1 MSVRDSGIVIEEPV
15 PIVFPTPEILLE
27 NPPTP
32 PKDTPVKS
40 PPKRLA
46 EKSSIARVRD
56 RAKTLSQA
64 PPSTLVKLL
73 LSEETTTK
81 KTSHLLSQAVEQLST
96 ASQRAADAEAS
107 RRTLQVQTLLERTK
121 RDQEVA
127 FAQEEAIR
135 AKNEL
140 DFYKRK
146 LQETQDEA
154 TRAQQGMQ
162 AIQKRQAE
170 AERNAAQ
177 ARAIARKYRGQNMK
191 MMAKEQGKLEGFRE
205 GLRLGREVIGAKY
218 ALEYDVD
225 GQDTGS
231 AYIEEYFES
240 TEGSPTTAHGTPR
253 TQPRRRDDRRSSKK
267 PSRKHEDRTRSLG
280 GSEKHRP
287 RQQDRGS
294 NGSSTPRGEPT
305 VIPPTPP
312 SNAEPSPA
320 QTPTPVPREP
330 PTPTSE
336 TPQPTPLPLT
346 PPSIRAQELTL
357 STPTTPVAP
366 QPPSQ
371 YTHSP
376 QSGSGPGTPRI
387 PFPDPKTYPTSPVSS
402 GRSQDSHPRYEPSPA
417 EPEVIAIRNP
427 AYPQSV
433 HSEQRLSSHSLASP
447 LHVSRRSHP
456 VIYVYGQQTPSQNS
470 IASPLVDDVSLHNQE
485 YVPMPPPPPSVSSPG
500 SQRSPEIQAPLPS
513 SGLQDREADRRREA
527 EVSTPS
533 TMTGIVGLR
542 TFPSYVPTASS
553 SGGGADVGGRAPSVA
568 GSASG
573 SVSGAQPPVNHA
585 GSVRSNGSGEQWHGG
600 RGRRILSTIDE
611 QSREG
616 SPPRLTP
623 MHTGTSVQ
631 SSQSQ
636 ARVKEWRRSLS
647 ASDSSPSETKPS
659 SPMHTGSTFYA
670 HAPPPSVVSQSTLAS
685 STFPVETDLRRRRS
699 SSSKTA
705 SIHIEV
711 EPPSR
716 ATSDGRR
723 TPVPGSPRSFGFSAP
738 PDSTPRE
745 GRFPSDPRP
754 RPGYLSPNRSP
765 MDLVPIQET
774 GSGPNEP
781 PVIPGQIPRPP
792 IPSNRPSGP
801 PATSVPM
808 NGFRPGPQAPPHIYA
823 NGQFPSNFV
832 PQASTPRSVPLARPA
847 EPADSD
853 EDSEDEDESTTSSRR
868 DLMHS
873 LYGGGKASDI
883 PPGTVSGGTPQV
895 SWKSPSQGGSY
906 ESWPPNP
913 PPVGPSTMSP
923 ASASPNPLPRPPQQV
938 SGSAPPSWGAPTPSN
953 SPYVQ
958 RGPAGASTSARS
970 AQPVPAPN
978 SILKKPNDVA
988 WGAQPKK
995 VSTSAAGGTP
1005 RLGGPSFTPRTAGTP
1020 RLGAMSPSIFASLER
1035 TLPPEAS
1042 PRSKRSSLHAGTTP
1056 LFTASPIPGAAGSN
1070 SGRSSRNGSEDDDD
1084 DRFDPQ
1090 TQVNTLANSGGLPRT
1105 VRMGT
1110 KVQVGVAGGSPY
1122 RPPATMPL
1130 YK

>member
-1 MSVRDSGIVIEEPV
+1 MSIRDSGIVSIEEPV

-73 LSEETTTK
+73 ISEETTTK
-81 KTSHLLSQAVEQLST
+81 KTNHLLSQAVEQLNT
-96 ASQRAADAEAS
+96 ASQRASDAEAS
-107 RRTLQVQTLLERTK
+107 RRSLQVQTLLERTK
-121 RDQEVA
+121 RDQEIA
-127 FAQEEAIR
+127 FAQEETIR

-154 TRAQQGMQ
+154 LRAQQGMQ
-162 AIQKRQAE
+162 AVQRRQAE

-177 ARAIARKYRGQNMK
+177 ARAIARKYRGQNLK

-205 GLRLGREVIGAKY
+205 GLRLGREVIGARY

-225 GQDTGS
+225 GGDTGS
-231 AYIEEYFES
+231 AFIEEYFES
-240 TEGSPTTAHGTPR
+240 TEGSPATAHGTPR

-267 PSRKHEDRTRSLG
+267 PSKKHEDRTRSLG
-280 GSEKHRP
+280 GSERHRP

-294 NGSSTPRGEPT
+294 NGSSTPRAEPT
-305 VIPPTPP
+305 LIPPTPP
-312 SNAEPSPA
+312 SPA
-320 QTPTPVPREP
+320 RTPIPVPRKP
-330 PTPTSE
+330 STPTSD
-336 TPQPTPLPLT
+336 TPQPAPLPLT
-346 PPSIRAQELTL
+346 PPSIRAQEVTL
-357 STPTTPVAP
+357 SPPDTPVAP
-366 QPPSQ
+366 PPPSQ

-376 QSGSGPGTPRI
+376 QSGSGTGTPRM
-387 PFPDPKTYPTSPVSS
+387 PFSDSNTYPTSPAPS
-402 GRSQDSHPRYEPSPA
+402 GRSQDTHPRYESSPG
-417 EPEVIAIRNP
+417 EPEVIAIRGP

-433 HSEQRLSSHSLASP
+433 HSEQRSSSHFPASP
-447 LHVSRRSHP
+447 LHVSQRSNP
-456 VIYVYGQQTPSQNS
+456 VIYVFGGQTPSQNS
-470 IASPLVDDVSLHNQE
+470 VASPLVDDVSLHNQG
-485 YVPMPPPPPSVSSPG
+485 YVPMPPPPPSISSPG

-553 SGGGADVGGRAPSVA
+553 SGGGPDVGGRAPSVA

-573 SVSGAQPPVNHA
+573 SVSGAQPPGNHA
-585 GSVRSNGSGEQWHGG
+585 GSVRSNGSGEQWPGS

-611 QSREG
+611 HSREG

-647 ASDSSPSETKPS
+647 ASESSPPETKPS

-670 HAPPPSVVSQSTLAS
+670 PPPSVVSQSTLAS
-685 STFPVETDLRRRRS
+685 GTFPVETDLRRRRS

-723 TPVPGSPRSFGFSAP
+723 TPVPGSPRGFGFSAS
-738 PDSTPRE
+738 PDPTPRE

-765 MDLVPIQET
+765 MDLAPIQET
-774 GSGPNEP
+774 GPGPNEP

-808 NGFRPGPQAPPHIYA
+808 NGFRPGPQAPPHINA
-823 NGQFPSNFV
+823 NGQFPSNFGQ
-832 PQASTPRSVPLARPA
+832 QASTPRSVPLARPVS
-847 EPADSD
+847 PADSD
-853 EDSEDEDESTTSSRR
+853 EDSEEDESTTSSRR
-868 DLMHS
+868 GLMQS

-895 SWKSPSQGGSY
+895 STWKSPSAGGSY

-938 SGSAPPSWGAPTPSN
+938 PGPASPNSWGAPTPSN

-958 RGPAGASTSARS
+958 RGPAGASDSARS
-970 AQPVPAPN
+970 ARTAPAPN
-978 SILKKPNDVA
+978 SILKKSTDVA

-995 VSTSAAGGTP
+995 VSTSATGGTP

-1070 SGRSSRNGSEDDDD
+1070 SGRSSRNGSDDDDDD

-1090 TQVNTLANSGGLPRT
+1090 THENTLANSGGPPRT

-1122 RPPATMPL
+1122 RPPATMSL